1 MKNDGKGSRVK
12 VPTGLE
18 QPWVAKN
25 DQVTVGGTHAL
36 PHSLRVVSSSKELL
50 SLAVLGVEVRIVR
63 KL

>member
-1 MKNDGKGSRVK
+1 MKNNGKGSRVK

-25 DQVTVGGTHAL
+25 DQVTVGQFCTLYKKMYVQLVQL
-36 PHSLRVVSSSKELL
+36 P
-50 SLAVLGVEVRIVR
+50 

>member
-1 MKNDGKGSRVK
+1 MMAKAQGSRFL
-12 VPTGLE
+12 TGLE

-50 SLAVLGVEVRIVR
+50 R
-63 KL
+63 